1 MTPRRSALPTSR
13 RSPRDVRAHGRGDG
27 GFTML
32 EVIVTIGVAGILMAV
47 AVSGWQGWARA
58 SAQDGLV
65 TELRGVLRSAQQRAV
80 TEGSST
86 CVLFDAAGDS
96 WQVFRGRCE
105 SASKVRIDGPVDA
118 GDGLDLDAPLFTVTA
133 ESTSTG
139 VTFSPR
145 GTATPGSVRL
155 RRDGSETVV
164 TLRVEGLTGRVTE
177 S

>member
-1 MTPRRSALPTSR
+1 MTPRRSALPR
-13 RSPRDVRAHGRGDG
+13 ACRSPRDCDGHGRGDG

-58 SAQDGLV
+58 SAQDGLA

-86 CVLFDAAGDS
+86 CVLFDADAES
-96 WQVFRGRCE
+96 WQVFRGRCD
-105 SASKVRIDGPVDA
+105 SSTKQRIEGPV
-118 GDGLDLDAPLFTVTA
+118 GVEDGLDLHAPLFTVSA
-133 ESTSTG
+133 ESTSSG

-155 RRDGSETVV
+155 RRDGSDTVV
-164 TLRVEGLTGRVTE
+164 TIRVEGLTGRVTE
-177 S
+177 G

>member
-1 MTPRRSALPTSR
+1 MIPRRTRLPSHR
-13 RSPRDVRAHGRGDG
+13 PAPPGVHQDA

-32 EVIVTIGVAGILMAV
+32 EIMVTIGIAGILMAV

-65 TELRGVLRSAQQRAV
+65 TELRGVLRTAQQRAV

-86 CVLFDAAGDS
+86 CVLFDADTDS
-96 WQVFRGRCE
+96 WQVFRGRCDSSTRQRIE
-105 SASKVRIDGPVDA
+105 GPVQIDGN
-118 GDGLDLDAPLFTVTA
+118 LDIEAPSFLVA
-133 ESTSTG
+133 SGSTSPG

-145 GTATPGSVRL
+145 GSATPGSVEL
-155 RRDGSETVV
+155 RRDGSDTVV

>member
-1 MTPRRSALPTSR
+1 MTPRRSPLPSGDPL
-13 RSPRDVRAHGRGDG
+13 PRDG

-32 EVIVTIGVAGILMAV
+32 EIIVTIGVAGILMAV

-58 SAQDGLV
+58 SAQDGLA

-86 CVLFDAAGDS
+86 CVLFDAADDS
-96 WQVFRGRCE
+96 WEVFRGRCD
-105 SASKVRIDGPVDA
+105 SSTKLRIEGPVRAD
-118 GDGLDLDAPLFTVTA
+118 DSLDLASPSFIVTT

-145 GTATPGSVRL
+145 GTATPGSVTL
-155 RRDGSETVV
+155 RRDGSDTVV
-164 TLRVEGLTGRVTE
+164 TIRVEGLTGRVTE
-177 S
+177 G